1 MTLAESESNG
11 QAFLGVSLEESW
23 IKAAICSNHVRWK
36 QSTLIAAARSSSSI
50 CLVATREI
58 KTNKTPHVQEN
69 THTDLEMVLRLFFT
83 PPAIVRWSMLTY
95 CIGNFNKM

>member
-1 MTLAESESNG
+1 MTLAETESNG

-69 THTDLEMVLRLFFT
+69 THT
-83 PPAIVRWSMLTY
+83 
-95 CIGNFNKM
+95 